1 MRDFKWSFA
10 TLRGLGVDPKR
21 GLTSSEVEERL
32 ARFGPNVL
40 GPEAARS
47 VWSDVLRPLRDPMV
61 LLLLGA
67 GGVYFLLGET
77 FNAAVMLLATIP
89 IAAVDLI
96 LEVRAERALDQLRK
110 LSAPRA
116 DVKRDGQWVNVDAT
130 GLVPGDIVR
139 VEEGD
144 VVPADGVVLTASD
157 LQVDQSPITGE
168 SQPIPKEGAGW
179 PPTSLDE
186 ERQGMLAG
194 TTVLSGRGEMAV
206 VETGEETI
214 QGEIGA
220 LVLTTKPEPT
230 PTERAIRQLVTYLG
244 AGAALLIVG
253 VVLVLLIQGASPG
266 DALISAISLGIAAI
280 PEEFA
285 IIFVLFLALGARYL
299 ANRNALVR
307 RLAAIET
314 LGTVDVIAT
323 DKTGTLTL
331 GQLAVSTLWVGGRAL
346 NAEPPPGT
354 SAARN
359 LVEAAVLA
367 SEPSPFDPLERSI
380 FGYARQMGIDP
391 GSLHRQW
398 TLAKEYRFESQRRY
412 MSHIWRSSDGRLLLC
427 AKGAVESILGLS
439 AVDPNERRQ
448 MLEANTQIAGQG
460 MRVIAVAQRFLQ
472 TISGDREVDESGLSI
487 LGLIGLSDPP
497 RHGVK
502 EAVEES
508 QRAGIRVLMV
518 TGDHPLTA
526 HAIAEAVGLVHDD
539 EQLVTG
545 AEIET
550 MSAGELRER
559 ALDTNIFAR
568 ILPAQKYRL
577 VQSLKSMDHVV
588 AVTGDGVNDAPA
600 LRAADIGIAMGR
612 RGTDVARSAAAMV
625 LLDDNFG
632 TIVDAVGQGRRIFG
646 NLQKAFS
653 YLIAYHV
660 PIVLLALFVPLA
672 GLPLLLLPI
681 HLVWL
686 ELVIHPTASF
696 VFLAEPADPDAMR
709 RPPRK
714 RDEPFL
720 TPYRMVQLLAAGL
733 GLLAVALGIYLFNL
747 AQGQSVGAAR
757 ALALGALILG
767 NAALAEIERSGFVPR
782 RLRGLRG
789 SLVSALVLS
798 LAVISF
804 VAIVYVPGL
813 AAAFEVEPPAPMLW
827 LEPIALV
834 LVWSILTVA
843 LRSLAG
849 PRIT

>member
-1 MRDFKWSFA
+1 MHYFKWSVA
-10 TLRGLGVDPKR
+10 TLRGLGVDPRR
-21 GLTSSEVEERL
+21 GLTASEVEERL

-40 GPEAARS
+40 GPGATRS
-47 VWSDVLRPLRDPMV
+47 VWLEMLRPLRDPMV

-67 GGVYFLLGET
+67 GGVYLLLGET
-77 FNAAVMLLATIP
+77 FNAAVMLVAIIP
-89 IAAVDLI
+89 IAAVDLV
-96 LEVRAERALDQLRK
+96 LEVRAERALDELRK

-116 DVKRDGQWVNVDAT
+116 DVKRDGKWTNVDAT
-130 GLVPGDIVR
+130 VLVPGDIVR

-179 PPTSLDE
+179 PPARLE
-186 ERQGMLAG
+186 AERQAMLAG

-220 LVLTTKPEPT
+220 LVLTTKLEPT

-244 AGAALLIVG
+244 AGAAVLIVG
-253 VVLVLLIQGASPG
+253 VVFVLLVQGASLG

-331 GQLAVSTLWVGGRAL
+331 GQLAVSGLWIGGQVL
-346 NAEPPPGT
+346 NAEA
-354 SAARN
+354 AARSPAAIK

-367 SEPSPFDPLERSI
+367 SEPSPFDPLERTINS
-380 FGYARQMGIDP
+380 YARQIGVDP
-391 GSLHRQW
+391 GTLYRQR
-398 TLAKEYRFESQRRY
+398 AMVKEYRFESERRY

-427 AKGAVESILGLS
+427 AKGAVESILALS
-439 AVDPNERRQ
+439 VADPSERQ
-448 MLEANTQIAGQG
+448 QVLAANTRLATQG
-460 MRVIAVAQRFLQ
+460 MRVIAVAQRYLQ
-472 TISGDREVDESGLSI
+472 AISGNREVDERGLSI

-497 RHGVK
+497 RRGVK
-502 EAVEES
+502 EAVAES

-526 HAIAEAVGLVHDD
+526 HAIAEAIGLIHADD
-539 EQLVTG
+539 RVVTG
-545 AEIET
+545 AEIEE
-550 MSAGELRER
+550 MSPAQLRER
-559 ALDTNIFAR
+559 VADTNIFAR

-577 VQSLKSMDHVV
+577 VQSLKNMSHVV

-632 TIVDAVGQGRRIFG
+632 TIVDAVGEGRRIFG

-696 VFLAEPADPDAMR
+696 VFLAEPADPDVMR

-720 TPYRMVQLLAAGL
+720 TPLRLGQLVAAGL
-733 GLLAVALGIYLFNL
+733 GLLFISLGIYLFNL
-747 AQGQSVGAAR
+747 AQGQPVGVAR

-767 NAALAEIERSGFVPR
+767 NAALAEIERSGFVPKR
-782 RLRGLRG
+782 FRGLRG
-789 SLVSALVLS
+789 NLVSAAILS
-798 LAVISF
+798 LAIISF
-804 VAIVYVPGL
+804 LAIVYVPGL
-813 AAAFEVEPPAPMLW
+813 AVAFEVEPPAPVLW
-827 LEPIALV
+827 LEPLALV
-834 LVWSILTVA
+834 LAWGALTVA

-849 PRIT
+849 SRVA